1 MGRTLTSRLNV
12 TNLVVLIEDDEVE
25 LVEEV
30 LRDERHGRHGE
41 AGMDSKRTGLLDAS

>member
-1 MGRTLTSRLNV
+1 M